1 MMLRRLL
8 FILCL
13 WSAQTARAQN
23 SGGTESVFSL
33 GAGSRELSLGGANM
47 AQTAPTTAYFWNVAR
62 LATAERLSMS
72 AFHSR
77 LFEPGVTYSF
87 AGLVLPTLD
96 YGTFGFGIVRHGVS
110 GIDKRDAGNLSLG
123 EIHLSQLRMYIA
135 YGRQFSNLDFGI
147 SASVDYQ
154 SLDTYRATSS
164 PGLNLALSRRFEL
177 SSEKFPSLTL
187 AIQGSNLIKP
197 GVRLVDETYSYPRS
211 VTAGVTI
218 NVLPSRSI
226 FHRLQVSTS
235 LQKTDDL
242 PGRVR
247 VGLEYSAGAAGHVRS
262 GLNGGRPS
270 IGAGVSFRS
279 YSFDYAMID
288 RELGS
293 IHMFTLTSHFGLP
306 TAERREIRAEQRERD
321 FRNLM
326 RDRFQEK
333 NRALMESLVE
343 EGESY
348 LATEQYAEATSSLQG
363 ALLIARSTQSDTVM
377 VAELARTA
385 RNFLEAR
392 NRSVRYTANIDSA
405 EAAMDR
411 RDLLAAR
418 YFANLALED
427 DLLSTRASD
436 ILKQVNAAL
445 SKTSMARQLVSDQV
459 RKLDSLLAQGRFAE
473 AEALVN
479 SLVDIA
485 PDDDKVRLA
494 AMQFEFKRWQKAMQT
509 EEQRRTAVA
518 ASVPDSTSAAGEGT
532 PVDLRSDQST
542 PVKVAEPL
550 SPAMKKEVDASYASA
565 RHAFEAGDLQQAI
578 TTWEKVERLAPDYL
592 STRQFLIRAYKFVGV
607 ELYAKKRRDDAVI
620 VWRKAARLDPDDQ
633 EVQEY
638 IKHTV
643 VEIQKLKKLSYDGP

>member
-1 MMLRRLL
+1 MMMRRLIFL
-8 FILCL
+8 ACL
-13 WSAQTARAQN
+13 LSAQTAGAQN
-23 SGGTESVFSL
+23 SGGTESPFSL

-62 LATAERLSMS
+62 LATADRLSMS

-77 LFEPGVTYSF
+77 LFEPGITYSF
-87 AGLVLPTLD
+87 AGMVWPTLD
-96 YGTFGFGIVRHGVS
+96 HGTFGFGIVRHGVS

-123 EIHLSQLRMYIA
+123 EFQLSQLRMYVA
-135 YGRQFSNLDFGI
+135 YGRQLSDFDLGI

-164 PGLNLALSRRFEL
+164 PGVNLALSRRFEL
-177 SSEKFPSLTL
+177 SSEMFPSLTL
-187 AIQGSNLIKP
+187 AIQGTNLIQP
-197 GVRLVDETYSYPRS
+197 GVRLVDETFSYPRS
-211 VTAGVTI
+211 LTAGVTV
-218 NVLPSRSI
+218 NVLPSQSI

-242 PGRVR
+242 PSRLR
-247 VGLEYSAGAAGHVRS
+247 VGLEYSAGAAGHVRA

-270 IGAGVSFRS
+270 VGAGASYRT
-279 YSFDYAMID
+279 YSFDYALIE

-306 TAERREIRAEQRERD
+306 TAERREIRAEQRERE
-321 FRNLM
+321 FKNMM

-333 NRALMESLVE
+333 NRALMEDLVE

-348 LATEQYAEATSSLQG
+348 LATEQYAEATSSLEG
-363 ALLIARSTQSDTVM
+363 ALLLARSIKSDTAM
-377 VAELARTA
+377 VAKLARTA
-385 RNFLEAR
+385 RNYLEAK

-405 EAAMDR
+405 AAAMDR

-436 ILKQVNAAL
+436 ILKQVDVAL

-459 RKLDSLLAQGRFAE
+459 RKLDSLLAQGRVAE

-479 SLVDIA
+479 SLVEFA

-494 AMQFEFKRWQKAMQT
+494 AMQFELKRWQHAMEA
-509 EEQRRTAVA
+509 EEQRRTTVA
-518 ASVPDSTSAAGEGT
+518 SSIVPSNSPAGDDTSDDLQDSPLAE
-532 PVDLRSDQST
+532 
-542 PVKVAEPL
+542 AEPL
-550 SPAMKKEVDASYASA
+550 SPAMQKVVNVSYASA
-565 RHAFEAGDLQQAI
+565 RDAFEAGDLQQAI
-578 TTWEKVERLAPDYL
+578 AKWEKIERLAPDYL

-607 ELYAKKRRDDAVI
+607 ELYAKKRRDDAVT
-620 VWRKAARLDPDDQ
+620 VWKKAARLDPADQ
-633 EVQEY
+633 ELQEY
-638 IKHTV
+638 IEHTV
-643 VEIQKLKKLSYDGP
+643 VEIQKLKKLSYDEP